1 MVNIAYATPKAPP
14 LPPVRPWRGMKHTWT
29 GWDGTEWEIT
39 RPELGVF
46 LLAEG
51 LEGIDFPEIVH
62 HTHDSAVVNG
72 VSWEGFHIPGRKAY
86 WNLYVY
92 HDESSVAWIHRD
104 RAFWRTMRPG
114 TSGVWTVELP
124 TGERRSLRM
133 RYKSGI
139 PQHGNDP
146 AFRGW
151 VIYPIEFIVEQPL
164 WEGVTII
171 RSWDNGEQVPLID
184 PVLGGPP
191 FNISPYQ
198 TIGTATVSNPGDVE
212 TFVKWT
218 VIGPTD
224 SVQVGIGDSVTIA
237 NFPVPDGSKL
247 VINTDPR
254 SFEATLDGVDV
265 MPQLGA
271 FEYEP
276 LPPGENIQ
284 LSLAMTGTGTVQA
297 EFPTLNFRVN

>member
-1 MVNIAYATPKAPP
+1 MVNIAYATPPAPP
-14 LPPVRPWRGMKHTWT
+14 LPRVRPWRGMKHKWT
-29 GWDGTEWEIT
+29 GWDGTEWDIT
-39 RPELGVF
+39 DPKGGVF
-46 LLAEG
+46 LTAEG
-51 LEGIDFPEIVH
+51 LEGIDMPEIVH
-62 HTHDSAVVNG
+62 YTHSSPVVHG
-72 VSWEGFHIPGRKAY
+72 ESYEGFHIEGRKVQ
-86 WNLYVY
+86 WFLYLY
-92 HDESSVAWIHRD
+92 HDESSEAFIHRD

-114 TSGVWTVELP
+114 KSGLWTVELP
-124 TGERRSLRM
+124 TGESRTLRL

-139 PQHGNDP
+139 PAHGNDP

-151 VIYPIEFIVEQPL
+151 VVYPIEFLVEQPL
-164 WEGVTII
+164 WEGLTVI

-184 PVLGGPP
+184 PALGGPP

-198 TIGTATVSNPGDVE
+198 TIGTATVSNTGDDE

-218 VIGPTD
+218 VIGPTS
-224 SVQVGIGDSVTIA
+224 SVQVGVGGRVTVA
-237 NFPVPDGSKL
+237 DFPVPDGSKL

-254 SFEATLDGVDV
+254 NFEATLDGVNV
-265 MPQLGA
+265 FPQLGA

-297 EFPTLNFRVN
+297 EFPTLHFRVN